1 VTFSDA
7 ILSCFGANELF
18 INLET
23 GERFQAITET
33 DLAYRLREKGWKLP
47 ATGFFL
53 HQVEQAGFT
62 VKQIYAFKGGKVARS
77 YSTLSDKHGRIA
89 GHSDRGRCLSQY
101 NTLITL

>member
-1 VTFSDA
+1 MTFTDA

-18 INLET
+18 VNLTT
-23 GERFQAITET
+23 GEKFQAVTET
-33 DLAYRLREKGWKLP
+33 DLAARLREMGWKLP
-47 ATGFFL
+47 SNWL
-53 HQVEQAGFT
+53 YQVEKAGFT
-62 VKQIYAFKGGKVARS
+62 TRQIYAFKGGKVARS